1 MAMTPVI
8 DFLEFKSQTTT
19 PTLVL
24 VGLHQSLDGGL
35 GDAEA
40 FRTVLS
46 NCKVI
51 LGRARACNIPVAH
64 ARNITPKSASDRLRY
79 PAWIS
84 GFEPAR
90 SDMVFDVLQP
100 SCYSNTEFSRAMDY
114 TNGNFAIAGLFGET
128 TCLSTAIDA
137 HHRRHNFVYL
147 SDASA
152 CRNCGQIPA
161 GVFHESITQVIS
173 LYGKV
178 ANGSHWF
185 LSLPSARRT
194 K

>member
-1 MAMTPVI
+1 MTPVI

-24 VGLHQSLDGGL
+24 VGMHQHIDGRLNDTESLQ
-35 GDAEA
+35 
-40 FRTVLS
+40 TVLS
-46 NCKVI
+46 NCRAV
-51 LGRARACNIPVAH
+51 LGRARAGNIPVAH
-64 ARNITPKSASDRLRY
+64 ARNIAPKNASDRLRY
-79 PAWIS
+79 PSWIP

-128 TCLSTAIDA
+128 TCLATAIDA
-137 HHRRHNFVYL
+137 HHRQHKFVYL

-152 CRNCGQIPA
+152 CHNSGRIP
-161 GVFHESITQVIS
+161 VELFHESISQVIS

-185 LSLPSARRT
+185 LSLPSMRRT